1 VRSARPA
8 ARRSLSNG
16 RGGLVPSL
24 EFGATSA
31 FAKASARQAEVV
43 PPILIPA
50 LHSFG
55 VGRTSIQTR
64 WSASRWT
71 ESALLFRRVPKP
83 VHNRCA
89 QPVFGQLLGH
99 NKIEVKSVEFA

>member
-1 VRSARPA
+1 MRPARHA

-24 EFGATSA
+24 EFGPA
-31 FAKASARQAEVV
+31 FAKASGRQAEVV

-55 VGRTSIQTR
+55 VGRTSIQSR

-71 ESALLFRRVPKP
+71 ESALRFRRVPKP

-99 NKIEVKSVEFA
+99 NKIEVKSVEFT